1 VIKPYVLRPVAPTVA
16 LLTQDGVVIDE
27 HGEVHDLDDLPKGI
41 RVWCSYDTAR
51 ELISAGVGEAMTWW
65 AEEIR
70 WRHKRFEDG
79 WVRRHSDVNVI
90 RVPFPEDDGA
100 TLRGLALWRDW
111 LDEEGASP
119 VSTVGSASW
128 SLLRAR
134 LERPLWLSIGDL
146 PPIRQVS
153 GGRQTLGP
161 AGKGRFE
168 APLYQ
173 YDLQAAYASTLAE
186 LEYGGRW
193 GHVGAPVRPEVLS
206 HDSERCVFVRARV
219 RIPLEVPYGPLL
231 RRPRKVYTGGM
242 RNFMA
247 ILYGQRYPRG
257 VTMQGVWTW
266 EELCAAERAG
276 CRILRVMDGW
286 VHLSGQWQPFLP
298 WWQAVQRGRQMNDR
312 FGSLLAKMT
321 GNALWGQ
328 FCIAH
333 QGAQS
338 GREIVSREGK
348 KFKRRPLPRYKGGRP
363 PAVDLAETIVGRVR
377 ARLYELLL
385 QAEDDLVCVHTDGGW
400 TRRALS
406 LEDGWRLRGQ
416 AARLDLLGP
425 QALRYW
431 PRGLREEPWVVL
443 SGVPFKAAPAAFEA
457 RWTEYQRE
465 VA

>member
-1 VIKPYVLRPVAPTVA
+1 VIAPYVLRPVPPTVA
-16 LLTQDGVVIDE
+16 LLTSDGVVVDE
-27 HGEVHDLDDLPKGI
+27 HGELHELETLPKGI

-51 ELISAGVGEAMTWW
+51 ELLTAGRGEALTWW
-65 AEEIR
+65 GEEIR
-70 WRHKRFEDG
+70 WRHRRFEDG

-90 RVPFPEDDGA
+90 RVPFPEDDAA

-134 LERPLWLSIGDL
+134 LEHPLWLSIGQV
-146 PPIRQVS
+146 PPLRQVS
-153 GGRQTLGP
+153 GGRQSLGP
-161 AGKGRFE
+161 AGTGRFE

-173 YDLQAAYASTLAE
+173 YDLQAAYASTLGE
-186 LEYGGRW
+186 LVYGRWCQVGTSFDPAVLSNGGRQ
-193 GHVGAPVRPEVLS
+193 PL
-206 HDSERCVFVRARV
+206 FVRARV
-219 RIPLEVPYGPLL
+219 KIPLELPYGPLL

-247 ILYGQRYPRG
+247 LLYGQRYPRG
-257 VTMQGVWTW
+257 VRMQGVWTW
-266 EELCAAERAG
+266 EELAVAEAAG
-276 CRILRVMDGW
+276 CRIEKLLDCWMITG
-286 VHLSGQWQPFLP
+286 SAQPFLP
-298 WWQAVQRGRQMNDR
+298 WWDAVQRGRQMGDR
-312 FGSLLAKMT
+312 FGATLAKMT

-333 QGAQS
+333 QGNTS

-348 KFKRRPLPRYKGGRP
+348 KFKRRLLPKTGGRP
-363 PAVDLAETIVGRVR
+363 GAPDLGETIVGRVR

-400 TRRALS
+400 TRRALE

-443 SGVPFKAAPAAFEA
+443 SGVPFKQAPAAFEA
-457 RWTEYQRE
+457 RWAEYT
-465 VA
+465 AA